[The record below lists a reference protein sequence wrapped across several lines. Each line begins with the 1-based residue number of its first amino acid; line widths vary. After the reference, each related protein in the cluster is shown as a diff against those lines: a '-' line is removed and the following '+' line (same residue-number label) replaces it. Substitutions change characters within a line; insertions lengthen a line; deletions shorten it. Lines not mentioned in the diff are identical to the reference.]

1 MTDNRVVASVVADT
15 TLNARPKI
23 TEVESHG
30 IDTIPDADRTSS
42 WLDLLRIQ
50 FGGANT
56 FATVLLGTF
65 PILLGLSFWDAVLAT
80 IAGVL
85 VGTLFLMPMG
95 LFGPKTGT
103 NNAVSSGAFFGV
115 RGRVVGSFLSLLTAI
130 SFYSIS
136 VWVSGDAIVGGLNRL
151 LGVPDSLGLRT
162 IIYAVIGL
170 IVIVVVVY
178 GYQFMLLVNKTAVI
192 ANTALIL
199 LAIVAFAGTF
209 DPGYNPGPSAFA
221 LGTFWPTFILSALIV
236 MGNPI
241 SFGAFLGDWSRYI
254 PASTPPRK
262 IMLATFLGQSL
273 TLIPF
278 LFGVATATLVAGQ
291 VDYVF
296 ALIQA
301 SPLWY
306 AVMLMA
312 VAFIGGLSTGSTS
325 LYGTGLD
332 FSSVFPRF
340 SRVRA
345 TIFIGVLAFI
355 FILTGRI
362 FFDLLGA
369 VNAFI
374 GAIVV
379 TTTPWMVIMSI
390 GYFVR
395 RGSFDRRHLQVFN
408 KGETGGRYW
417 FNGGVNWRGMVAWVA
432 AAVLGLLFAYYP
444 PVIEGPFSNLAGGID
459 LSLIVAIVSA
469 AVLYL
474 GALIIFPEPK
484 FVFDENGPRLTR
496 ASDQKMQ
503 EIVVDHNSTA
513 AKAAAARV

>member
-1 MTDNRVVASVVADT
+1 
-15 TLNARPKI
+15 
-23 TEVESHG
+23 
-30 IDTIPDADRTSS
+30 
-42 WLDLLRIQ
+42 
-50 FGGANT
+50 
-56 FATVLLGTF
+56 
-65 PILLGLSFWDAVLAT
+65 
-80 IAGVL
+80 
-85 VGTLFLMPMG
+85 
-95 LFGPKTGT
+95 
-103 NNAVSSGAFFGV
+103 
-115 RGRVVGSFLSLLTAI
+115 
-130 SFYSIS
+130 
-136 VWVSGDAIVGGLNRL
+136 VWVSGDALVGAFNRL
-151 LGVPDSLGLRT
+151 LGVEDSLGLRT
-162 IIYAVIGL
+162 AIYAVIGL

-209 DPGYNPGPSAFA
+209 DPSYNPGPDAFA
-221 LGTFWPTFILSALIV
+221 LGGFWPTFILSALIV

-278 LFGVATATLVAGQ
+278 LFGVATATLVAGE

-296 ALIQA
+296 ALIQV

-306 AVMLMA
+306 AVMLMV

-340 SRVRA
+340 SRVKA

-379 TTTPWMVIMSI
+379 TTTPWMVIMAI

-395 RGSFDRRHLQVFN
+395 RGSFDRRDLQVFN

-417 FNGGVNWRGMVAWVA
+417 FNAGINWRGMVAWVV
-432 AAVLGLLFAYYP
+432 AAVLGLLFAYFP
-444 PVIEGPFSNLAGGID
+444 PVIEGPFSGLAGGVD
-459 LSLIVAIVSA
+459 LSLVVAIISA

-474 GALIIFPEPK
+474 GALLIFPEPR
-484 FVFDENGPRLTR
+484 FVFDEDGPRVVR
-496 ASDQKMQ
+496 SSDHRMQ

-513 AKAAAARV
+513 AKAAAARA